1 MTGEIYYDK
10 HGQPRRFGL
19 LEADPQLVK
28 AAFPLTFEAK
38 FKVWSAADIKAAL
51 QDPNRKCG
59 RKRWGKECIRNQGGH
74 GSCNGWAG
82 ATGLSKARA
91 IRGFDWI
98 SLSGSYV
105 YSWINGNRDAGSALV
120 DGMQELGARG
130 APPED
135 LVPWNLIYRSQM
147 PPNADAEAAKHKGLL
162 CLPVESKE
170 GMDTAVAM
178 GAPVIVCVQAG
189 RGFETLDS
197 NGVAGIDY
205 GSGNHAIH
213 VDDARINAR
222 GDLEYDSANQWGLG
236 YGDNGRAWQSWKA
249 FERPFQIHTFY
260 AVFSTEE
267 KA

>member
-1 MTGEIYYDK
+1 MTEIYYDK
-10 HGQPRRFGL
+10 QGQPRRFGL
-19 LEADPQLVK
+19 LESDPQMVK
-28 AAFPLTFEAK
+28 AEFPLTFEAS
-38 FKVWSAADIKAAL
+38 FKIWSDADIKAAL

-59 RKRWGKECIRNQGGH
+59 RKRWGKECIRNQNSAS
-74 GSCNGWAG
+74 SCNGWAG
-82 ATGLSKARA
+82 ATPLSKARV

-105 YSWINGNRDAGSALV
+105 YAWINGNRDAGSTLV
-120 DGMQELGARG
+120 DGMRALQKYG
-130 APPED
+130 APPES

-147 PPNADAEAAKHKGLL
+147 PANADAEAQKHKGLL

-170 GMDTAVAM
+170 GMDTALAM

-189 RGFETLDS
+189 RGFETLNS
-197 NGVAGIDY
+197 NGVAGVDG

-213 VDDARINAR
+213 ADDARVNAL
-222 GDLEYDSANQWGLG
+222 GEIEYDCPNQWGLG
-236 YGDNGRAWQSWKA
+236 YGDNGRAWLSWRS

-267 KA
+267 KQ